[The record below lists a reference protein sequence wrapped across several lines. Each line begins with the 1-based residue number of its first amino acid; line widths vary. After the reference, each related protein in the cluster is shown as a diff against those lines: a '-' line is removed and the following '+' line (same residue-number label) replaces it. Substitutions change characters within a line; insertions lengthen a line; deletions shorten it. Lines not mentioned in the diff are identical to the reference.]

1 MKKIDPITSKI
12 GNDISNIRVIKNFI
26 DEEDRLALLQYCEQA
41 TTQKD
46 GTMFYPIP
54 TDPKLYALH
63 IKYTRKMH
71 QNVSNYYDH
80 ITPVRKPT
88 LPESDYDT
96 NVDVINEQGTW
107 IASILAHPNGSFM
120 YPHVDIVGYVQ
131 EEGAVV
137 PDYLNKWSGH
147 LSAVIYLNDNYEGG
161 ELYFPDHDLVI
172 KPEPGDFI
180 TWPGSGWYVHG
191 VKEVKNGIR
200 FTLSTWLR
208 FEEAYGKEEYSYGQE
223 K

>member
-1 MKKIDPITSKI
+1 MKKIDPITAKI
-12 GNDISNIRVIKNFI
+12 GNDLSNIRIIKNFMN
-26 DEEDRLALLQYCEQA
+26 EEDRLLLLDYCKRTA
-41 TTQKD
+41 TKQK
-46 GTMFYPIP
+46 GHIFYPVPLDP
-54 TDPKLYALH
+54 TIKHLH
-63 IKYTRKMH
+63 IKYTRMMYE
-71 QNVSNYYDH
+71 NVSNYYDQ
-80 ITPVRKPT
+80 ISLVRKPH

-96 NVDVINEQGTW
+96 SVDVTHEEGTW
-107 IASILAHPNGSFM
+107 MASILAHPDGSFM

-131 EEGAVV
+131 EENTTV

-147 LSAVIYLNDNYEGG
+147 LSAVIYLNDDYEGG
-161 ELYFPDHDLVI
+161 ELYFPDHDLSI

-191 VKEVKNGIR
+191 VKEVKNGVR

-208 FEEAYGKEEYSYGQE
+208 FEAAYGKEEYSYGQE